1 MGFLIRTI
9 FWFSLVLL
17 ILPLGGGSTDEGR
30 QDVSPFQAFFAMR
43 EAVGDLTAICERK
56 PGVCEVGSA
65 AFHTIKARAGESARI
80 AYENSRWAFRRT
92 GPLDPD
98 RQRSRP

>member
-1 MGFLIRTI
+1 
-9 FWFSLVLL
+9 
-17 ILPLGGGSTDEGR
+17 
-30 QDVSPFQAFFAMR
+30 MR

-80 AYENSRWAFRRT
+80 AYEILGGQFAEPDPSIQT
-92 GPLDPD
+92 GSVPTPEPTP
-98 RQRSRP
+98 QR